1 MLKRLARIA
10 GLTLGCIV
18 VVALV
23 WHVVRFELLFLGAGA
38 SVDDAYVTFGN
49 EEIYLEGVVVEVV
62 LVEGMGR
69 EDQFVTLAPGTWRAT
84 VEVVDSDTDSAQIS
98 SVDGYA
104 STIRWSTQISSG
116 RTRPRPA
123 VFVVGDRGTPGVTLY
138 GREFR
143 VRTNAI
149 VDNHPWSVTL
159 ERFDDRW
166 P

>member
-10 GLTLGCIV
+10 GLVLGGIV
-18 VVALV
+18 AVALV
-23 WHVVRFELLFLGAGA
+23 WHVVRFELLFLGVGS
-38 SVDDAYVTFGN
+38 SVEDPYATFGN
-49 EEIYLEGVVVEVV
+49 EEIYLDGGVVEVV
-62 LVEGMGR
+62 LVEGLGR

-84 VEVVDSDTDSAQIS
+84 VEVVDSGIDSAQIS
-98 SVDGYA
+98 SVGEYS
-104 STIRWSTQISSG
+104 STISWSTQIFQG
-116 RTRPRPA
+116 PTRPRPA
-123 VFVVGDRGTPGVTLY
+123 VFVVGNRGTPRVTLY

-149 VDNHPWSVTL
+149 ADNHPWSVTF

>member
-1 MLKRLARIA
+1 MLKRLARIV
-10 GLTLGCIV
+10 GLTLGGIV

-23 WHVVRFELLFLGAGA
+23 WHVVRFELLLLGAGS
-38 SVDDAYVTFGN
+38 SVQDPYATFEN

-62 LVEGMGR
+62 LVEGLGR
-69 EDQFVTLAPGTWRAT
+69 EDQFVTLAPGLWRAT
-84 VEVVDSDTDSAQIS
+84 VQADGSAIDWAQIS
-98 SVDGYA
+98 GVDDYP
-104 STIRWSTQISSG
+104 STIGWNTRTFSG
-116 RTRPRPA
+116 PTRAQPA
-123 VFVVGDRGTPGVTLY
+123 VFVVGDRGTQGVTLY

-149 VDNHPWSVTL
+149 DDNHAWSVTL